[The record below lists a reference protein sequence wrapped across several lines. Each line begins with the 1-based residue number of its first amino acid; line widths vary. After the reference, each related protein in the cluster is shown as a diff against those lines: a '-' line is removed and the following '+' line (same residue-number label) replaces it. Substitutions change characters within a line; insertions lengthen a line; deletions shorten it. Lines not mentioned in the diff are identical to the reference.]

1 MHESNN
7 SGSIDNASNVGF
19 NQNIKITLPKR
30 SLMRSIEI
38 TDVLDINIEL
48 QGLSEGSVSDSNE
61 SVGK

>member
-7 SGSIDNASNVGF
+7 TDSIDNASNVGF
-19 NQNIKITLPKR
+19 RENIKITLPKR

-48 QGLSEGSVSDSNE
+48 PELSEGSVSDSNE

>member
-30 SLMRSIEI
+30 SLMRSIET

-48 QGLSEGSVSDSNE
+48 PELSEGSLSDSNE